1 MQNRSETSF
10 GRVTRRT
17 FLGTSVAGTVS
28 LINPLPSRAGEPCS
42 PRDIK
47 TITTGPKGYCGW
59 PTVTRR
65 TNGELIVVWSGD
77 RGGHVCPFG
86 AVQMM
91 RSNDNGETWTWP
103 RTILDGAIDDRDA
116 GILETSRGTLLV
128 TTFTSL
134 AYEPLLNA
142 ELERISEKKNKKKN
156 KTNAEE
162 QELEQDDD
170 EKEKK
175 KVKPWPKK
183 RLKQWMAAHN
193 RLSDEQRQQELGE
206 WMIRSTDGGLTWS
219 ERYPTIVN
227 SPHGPIELSDGR
239 LLYAGKELWNG
250 SKRIGVC
257 VSEDDGLSWS
267 WLAEIPTRSGDDPGA
282 YHELHAVEATD
293 GRIIV
298 HIRNHNKVDA
308 SATLQ
313 SESSDGGQTWSEPK
327 AIGVWGFPSFLTRL
341 RDGRLLMSYGYR
353 RKPYGNLARVSTDCG
368 HSWCEPIT
376 ISDDGPGGDLGYP
389 STVELDDGT
398 LLTVWYEGIGNGH
411 HAVLRQA
418 RWTLDA

>member
-1 MQNRSETSF
+1 MPNRTETSI

-17 FLGTSVAGTVS
+17 FLGTTVAGTVS
-28 LINPLPSRAGEPCS
+28 LINPLNGQAAEPCS

-47 TITTGPKGYCGW
+47 TITSGPKDYCGW

-65 TNGELIVVWSGD
+65 ANGELIVVWSGGRD
-77 RGGHVCPFG
+77 RHVCPFG
-86 AVQMM
+86 SVQMM

-103 RTILDGAIDDRDA
+103 RTILDGAGDDRDA
-116 GILETSRGTLLV
+116 GILETSKGTLLA

-142 ELERISEKKNKKKN
+142 ELERIAEKKNKKKS
-156 KTNAEE
+156 KAKADES
-162 QELEQDDD
+162 EQDED
-170 EKEKK
+170 EDEKK
-175 KVKPWPKK
+175 KPKPWPKK

-193 RLSDEQRQQELGE
+193 RLSDEQRQRELGE
-206 WMIRSTDGGLTWS
+206 WMIRSTDGGVTWS
-219 ERYPTIVN
+219 ERYPTLVN

-239 LLYAGKELWNG
+239 LLYAGKELW
-250 SKRIGVC
+250 SDSRRIGVC
-257 VSEDDGLSWS
+257 VSEDDGLSWN
-267 WLAEIPTRSGDDPGA
+267 WLAEIPTRSGDDPKA

-298 HIRNHNKVDA
+298 HIRNHNKKDA

-313 SESSDGGQTWSEPK
+313 SESFDGGRTWSEPK

-353 RKPYGNLARVSTDCG
+353 KKPYGNLARVSTDCG
-368 HSWCEPIT
+368 HSWSEPIT
-376 ISDDGPGGDLGYP
+376 ISDDGPVGDLGYP
-389 STVELDDGT
+389 STVELDDGS
-398 LLTVWYEGIGNGH
+398 LLTIWYEGVGNGH